1 MLFFRV
7 KSINEN
13 FRFDALSI
21 EERAFWY
28 QGSAFGQIFL
38 LCPTDCRA
46 EVQNFGL
53 SDREPSRA
61 ELSNCPII
69 ARFSLFP
76 SPPNI
81 PTKFTSCFLQL
92 SSLGSSTPL
101 CPSCPSFP
109 NVTFGM
115 SELGRA
121 CPTDFW
127 GLVRPKAAPRHFC
140 PSRASA
146 VRLSNRHWQCP
157 YADPWSVLSNFTC
170 VFFEIQHSK
179 KKNGQ
184 IVLIIP
190 YYPVTLTRAGPG
202 RSKTFDLQKKECSA
216 SPEDFFNRN
225 AHERNSPK
233 NL

>member
-1 MLFFRV
+1 M
-7 KSINEN
+7 
-13 FRFDALSI
+13 
-21 EERAFWY
+21 
-28 QGSAFGQIFL
+28 
-38 LCPTDCRA
+38 
-46 EVQNFGL
+46 
-53 SDREPSRA
+53 
-61 ELSNCPII
+61 
-69 ARFSLFP
+69 
-76 SPPNI
+76 
-81 PTKFTSCFLQL
+81 
-92 SSLGSSTPL
+92 GSSTPL

-216 SPEDFFNRN
+216 PPEDFFNRN

-233 NL
+233 NLWKSFFGKFWDIIFSWTDKDRPRPARTGQDRPSSVSPVLSLMKRQISETNAKLNSALNYASLW